1 VFVFAFIII
10 VFGVFFY
17 LSNNLTKDRDAYR
30 WQVSDI
36 KSLNEEVLQKF
47 PEVCL
52 LIHSVGRS
60 TFSRSNRRTTERM
73 RLYSIYLVSPTHRKK
88 LKVFSSEY
96 LSEAKKE
103 LIRISEEYNKPI
115 VRYSPRISEKTRM
128 RKR

>member
-1 VFVFAFIII
+1 LFGLTFVL
-10 VFGVFFY
+10 VVLGVYFFSNALVVPWRNPKLWNVNRIDN
-17 LSNNLTKDRDAYR
+17 LSSSELGCYSNVCL
-30 WQVSDI
+30 QVQKLGKYSYTI
-36 KSLNEEVLQKF
+36 YHTPLKKSLKV
-47 PEVCL
+47 
-52 LIHSVGRS
+52 
-60 TFSRSNRRTTERM
+60 
-73 RLYSIYLVSPTHRKK
+73 YSIYLLSPSHRKK